1 MLKDNQDAYG
11 HQLYDFYKGRQ
22 VVEIVERDDGLIDPS
37 ETYPKYYLSEYKD
50 WSLRE
55 RQAARYVK
63 GKVLDI
69 GCGGGRWSLYL
80 QKKGHDVLAVDISP
94 LAIKV
99 CKLRGLRNV
108 AVMSITEVHSRLGR
122 FDTILMIGNNFG
134 LFGGLKRARQLL
146 RRFYKMTSPDARIIA
161 ESLDIYE
168 PPIDP
173 IHRQYQMRNHRR
185 GRMPGQV
192 RIRIRYRNYATP
204 WFDYLL
210 VSKPEMIGILR
221 GTGWRIRRFIASKK
235 GPAYVAIIE
244 KEKKIWETT
253 C

>member
-1 MLKDNQDAYG
+1 
-11 HQLYDFYKGRQ
+11 
-22 VVEIVERDDGLIDPS
+22 
-37 ETYPKYYLSEYKD
+37 
-50 WSLRE
+50 
-55 RQAARYVK
+55 
-63 GKVLDI
+63 
-69 GCGGGRWSLYL
+69 
-80 QKKGHDVLAVDISP
+80 KGHDVLAVDISP

-173 IHRQYQMRNHRR
+173 IHRQHLMRNHRR
-185 GRMPGQV
+185 RRMPGQLPT
-192 RIRIRYRNYATP
+192 RIRSRNYATHWLDHRP
-204 WFDYLL
+204 
-210 VSKPEMIGILR
+210 VP
-221 GTGWRIRRFIASKK
+221 T
-235 GPAYVAIIE
+235 PALI
-244 KEKKIWETT
+244 
-253 C
+253 